1 MPSRILRNKAD
12 LADLGK
18 LLGALKLPVTVYWVG
33 GGIRSLPQNQI
44 MWLWAAE
51 VAQQCGDRTPNE
63 VQRDWK
69 LRFGVPILRADDAE
83 FRAFYDEAI
92 RPWPY
97 EKKAAAMEY
106 VPVTRLMKV
115 PQMRDFLD
123 AVQRECLENGFH
135 ITDPEREHND

>member
-1 MPSRILRNKAD
+1 MPSRVIRSKAD

-18 LLGALKLPVTVYWVG
+18 LLGALKLPITVHWVRG
-33 GGIRSLPQNQI
+33 RDRSTEQNNI
-44 MWLWAAE
+44 MWKWATE
-51 VAQQCGDRTPNE
+51 VAQQCGDRTSSE

-69 LRFGVPILRADDAE
+69 LRHGVPILRTEDSE
-83 FRAFYDEAI
+83 FRVFYD
-92 RPWPY
+92 RVLRYLPY
-97 EKKAAAMEY
+97 EGQAAAMEY

-135 ITDPEREHND
+135 ITDPERETA